1 MKADRQ
7 AGETSAPQKTA
18 PRVSAAR
25 VMSAARKDKIS
36 QFPLGPLGMRLKSE
50 AENTALNLLARAKE
64 GFEAFSHSDH
74 FFKYKAAIV
83 AAWFVVSVLTLV
95 WAPQHSSG
103 ADNRLGASLVV
114 TTVLD
119 HPVYMVKNDGSRT
132 WREVVVVV
140 NRTYRAAASEVQPGQ
155 NLTLGPKQLLG
166 ENGSVAPINLELQD
180 FELRTAQGNTWLMEA
195 GRPR

>member
-7 AGETSAPQKTA
+7 RGGTSAAQKAA
-18 PRVSAAR
+18 PRVSPAR

-36 QFPLGPLGMRLKSE
+36 ELPSGPWGTRLKSE

-64 GFEAFSHSDH
+64 GIEAFKHSDH
-74 FFKYKAAIV
+74 FFKYKVAIV
-83 AAWFVVSVLTLV
+83 GAWLVVSVATLV
-95 WAPQHSSG
+95 WAPPRSSE
-103 ADNRLGASLVV
+103 AANRLGASLVV

-119 HPVYMVKNDGSRT
+119 HPVYMVKNEGSRT

-166 ENGSVAPINLELQD
+166 ENGSFAPINLELQD

>member
-7 AGETSAPQKTA
+7 GGGTSAAQKTA
-18 PRVSAAR
+18 PRASAAR
-25 VMSAARKDKIS
+25 VMSAARKDRTS
-36 QFPLGPLGMRLKSE
+36 ELPSGRWGVRLKSE
-50 AENTALNLLARAKE
+50 AENTALNLLAQAKE
-64 GFEAFSHSDH
+64 GIEAFKRSDH
-74 FFKYKAAIV
+74 FFKYKVAIV
-83 AAWFVVSVLTLV
+83 AAWLTVSVATLV
-95 WAPQHSSG
+95 WAPPHSSG

>member
-7 AGETSAPQKTA
+7 GGETSAAQEPA
-18 PRVSAAR
+18 PRVAAAP

-36 QFPLGPLGMRLKSE
+36 ELPSGPWGVRLKSE
-50 AENTALNLLARAKE
+50 AENTALNLLAQAKE
-64 GFEAFSHSDH
+64 GIEAFKRSDH
-74 FFKYKAAIV
+74 FFKSKAAIV
-83 AAWFVVSVLTLV
+83 AAWLVVSVATLV
-95 WAPQHSSG
+95 WAPPHSSG

-180 FELRTAQGNTWLMEA
+180 FELRTAQGNAWLREA

>member
-7 AGETSAPQKTA
+7 GAGTSAAQKAA
-18 PRVSAAR
+18 PRVSPAR

-36 QFPLGPLGMRLKSE
+36 ELSSGPWGTRLKSE

-64 GFEAFSHSDH
+64 GIEAFKHSDH
-74 FFKYKAAIV
+74 FFKYKVAIV
-83 AAWFVVSVLTLV
+83 GAWLVVSVATLV
-95 WAPQHSSG
+95 WAPPRSSE
-103 ADNRLGASLVV
+103 AANRLGASLVV

-119 HPVYMVKNDGSRT
+119 HPVYMVKNEGSRT

-166 ENGSVAPINLELQD
+166 ENGSFAPINLELQD